1 MLAFFSFQFAFASG
15 CPTFK
20 NNELKFC
27 MQKMQPLSIFCCQEL
42 SAASPSFPY
51 FHRFDFH
58 PKKPKVPTVTRDI
71 IYGWARG
78 LVGPL
83 LLDCFAPS
91 TFTHKAGGMEIFFW
105 KTSFLL
111 VCGRSLIGIAGGFFQ
126 TSQTDSET
134 QRTLGRLLVFCVFF
148 VLKYFD
154 FQGRMLRFCLED
166 FFYETLF
173 QEFCC
178 HILVGEV
185 GWFSV

>member
-1 MLAFFSFQFAFASG
+1 MDQSQMFESKFLHLCSNPQRFVSKPWNFPTKKDAESG
-15 CPTFK
+15 
-20 NNELKFC
+20 
-27 MQKMQPLSIFCCQEL
+27 
-42 SAASPSFPY
+42 
-51 FHRFDFH
+51 
-58 PKKPKVPTVTRDI
+58 